1 VETAHQD
8 AGSQTS
14 KQTDAAPKKTAPVVQ
29 AVVAE
34 EQRQM
39 EMDFVGELPTINPT
53 KEADVDQ
60 VRAAVDGLDE
70 LETALKSEPRYGMAV
85 R

>member
-1 VETAHQD
+1 ASSPSHPSGSKTCESSLKWTVNARADHARPTPD
-8 AGSQTS
+8 AY
-14 KQTDAAPKKTAPVVQ
+14 
-29 AVVAE
+29 
-34 EQRQM
+34 
-39 EMDFVGELPTINPT
+39 
-53 KEADVDQ
+53 DVDQ